1 MTVSHFWREPGESGG
16 PREVWGDGQSPR
28 SGGVAPPARRLLI
41 DLTPLRRSRDFRHL
55 VWGELVSVL
64 GNQLTTVA
72 VPYQVYQLTRS
83 SLAVGL
89 VSITQLFPLI
99 AGSLLGGSVVDAMDR
114 RRLLM
119 IAQVLMAA
127 CSAGLAVNADL
138 GPALWPLFVLPALA
152 AGFSG
157 LDSAGRN
164 AIVPNLVRRSEVATA
179 NSIFQ
184 ALFQFGL
191 VAGPALAGLL
201 LAGAGVRFVYWL
213 DVASFGVA
221 LVAVFL
227 ISPQPVREPGH
238 RPGLR
243 SVMEGLRYVRGKQ
256 AIEGAYLI
264 DLNAMVF
271 GMPRALFPAL
281 AASVFGG
288 GASTLGFLY
297 AAPGAGALVGALT
310 TGWVSRIQR
319 QGLAVIIAVI
329 AWGAAITCF
338 GLVSWLPLALLLL
351 ALAGCADVI
360 SAVFRSTII
369 QLAVPDA
376 LRGRL
381 AGLQIAV
388 VTGGPRVGDLE
399 AGAVAAGFGNTVS
412 VVSGGLAC
420 IAGALVLARALPG
433 FRRQRM
439 EPVQHEAAAPAGLGA
454 ATLTAREPGA
464 LDPPTADRH
473 QGERCRRVGA
483 RNTCSICRGF
493 GHLQQCSRSPLSTL
507 GGGGNRTRVLQYLTR
522 ASPGAACSAFLS
534 PGDHASKA
542 PTGSATVWCPA

>member
-1 MTVSHFWREPGESGG
+1 MSGQGEAEP
-16 PREVWGDGQSPR
+16 R
-28 SGGVAPPARRLLI
+28 AARRLLI

-72 VPYQVYQLTRS
+72 VPYQVYQLTHS
-83 SLAVGL
+83 SLDVGL
-89 VSITQLFPLI
+89 VSVTQLFPLI

-138 GPALWPLFVLPALA
+138 GPALWPLFVLPALS

-157 LDSAGRN
+157 LDNAGRN
-164 AIVPNLVRRSEVATA
+164 AIVPNLVRRSEVSTA
-179 NSIFQ
+179 NAIFQ

-213 DVASFGVA
+213 DVAGFGVA
-221 LVAVFL
+221 LFAVFL

-264 DLNAMVF
+264 DINAMVF

-281 AASVFGG
+281 AATRFGG
-288 GASTLGFLY
+288 GAATLGFLY

-319 QGLAVIIAVI
+319 QGLAVIVAVI
-329 AWGAAITCF
+329 GWGAAIT
-338 GLVSWLPLALLLL
+338 
-351 ALAGCADVI
+351 
-360 SAVFRSTII
+360 VFRPGV
-369 QLAVPDA
+369 LAAAGPGAAGRGGVCRRHLGRVPQHDHPA
-376 LRGRL
+376 GR
-381 AGLQIAV
+381 AGRAARAA
-388 VTGGPRVGDLE
+388 GGPAD
-399 AGAVAAGFGNTVS
+399 
-412 VVSGGLAC
+412 
-420 IAGALVLARALPG
+420 
-433 FRRQRM
+433 RRGHR
-439 EPVQHEAAAPAGLGA
+439 GA
-454 ATLTAREPGA
+454 A
-464 LDPPTADRH
+464 
-473 QGERCRRVGA
+473 RRGP
-483 RNTCSICRGF
+483 RG
-493 GHLQQCSRSPLSTL
+493 
-507 GGGGNRTRVLQYLTR
+507 GGGGNRVRQHGIGGVRR
-522 ASPGAACSAFLS
+522 AG
-534 PGDHASKA
+534 
-542 PTGSATVWCPA
+542 VYRRCPAAGPRAAGVPPPADGSGPAPGRGLRDRCGSPDPSRPRFGTWASGLGFFHF

>member
-1 MTVSHFWREPGESGG
+1 MSEPAG
-16 PREVWGDGQSPR
+16 RR
-28 SGGVAPPARRLLI
+28 ARTARRLLI
-41 DLTPLRRSRDFRHL
+41 DLTPLRRSRDFRRL
-55 VWGELVSVL
+55 VAGQFVSVL

-72 VPYQVYQLTRS
+72 IPYQVYQLTRS
-83 SLAVGL
+83 SLDVGL
-89 VSITQLFPLI
+89 VSVTQLVPLI

-119 IAQVLMAA
+119 AAQVLMAA

-138 GPALWPLFVLPALA
+138 APSRPALWPLFVLPALA

-164 AIVPNLVRRSEVATA
+164 AIVPNMVRRSEVSTA
-179 NSIFQ
+179 NAIFQ

-201 LAGAGVRFVYWL
+201 LAGAGVRFVYWM

-221 LVAVFL
+221 LLAVSL
-227 ISPQPVREPGH
+227 ISPQPAGEGAH

-243 SVMEGLRYVRGKQ
+243 SILEGLTFVRGRQ
-256 AIEGAYLI
+256 AIQGAYLI
-264 DLNAMVF
+264 DINAMVF

-281 AASVFGG
+281 ATSVFGG

-297 AAPGAGALVGALT
+297 AAPGAGALAGALT

-319 QGLAVIIAVI
+319 QGLAVIVAVI
-329 AWGAAITCF
+329 AWGAAVAAF
-338 GLVSWLPLALLLL
+338 GLVSWLPLALVLL

-399 AGAVAAGFGNTVS
+399 AGAVASGFGNTVS

-420 IAGALVLARALPG
+420 IAGALVLARVLPG

-439 EPVQHEAAAPAGLGA
+439 EPGLHGPVVP
-454 ATLTAREPGA
+454 EEGGPVVPGEGGR
-464 LDPPTADRH
+464 LGRAD
-473 QGERCRRVGA
+473 GTDG
-483 RNTCSICRGF
+483 
-493 GHLQQCSRSPLSTL
+493 
-507 GGGGNRTRVLQYLTR
+507 
-522 ASPGAACSAFLS
+522 PG
-534 PGDHASKA
+534 
-542 PTGSATVWCPA
+542 

>member
-1 MTVSHFWREPGESGG
+1 VSEPAG
-16 PREVWGDGQSPR
+16 PPSR
-28 SGGVAPPARRLLI
+28 AARRLLI
-41 DLTPLRRSRDFRHL
+41 DLTPLRRSRDLRHL

-72 VPYQVYQLTRS
+72 VPYQVYQLTHS
-83 SLAVGL
+83 SLIVGL
-89 VSITQLFPLI
+89 VSVTQLFPLI

-119 IAQVLMAA
+119 LAQVLMAA
-127 CSAGLAVNADL
+127 CSAGLALNVDL
-138 GPALWPLFVLPALA
+138 GTELWPLFVLPALS

-164 AIVPNLVRRSEVATA
+164 AIIPNLVRRSEVSTA
-179 NSIFQ
+179 NAIFQ

-213 DVASFGVA
+213 DVAGFGVA
-221 LVAVFL
+221 LLAVSL
-227 ISPQPVREPGH
+227 MSPQPPGEGAQ

-243 SVMEGLRYVRGKQ
+243 SIAEGLRFLRGRQ
-256 AIEGAYLI
+256 AIQGAYLI
-264 DLNAMVF
+264 DINAMVF

-281 AASVFGG
+281 ALTRFGG

-297 AAPGAGALVGALT
+297 AAPGAGALLGALT
-310 TGWVSRIQR
+310 TGWVSRIRR
-319 QGLAVIIAVI
+319 QGLAVIVAVI
-329 AWGAAITCF
+329 GWGAAITCF
-338 GLVSWLPLALLLL
+338 GLVSWLPLALVLL
-351 ALAGCADVI
+351 AVAGCADVI

-369 QLAVPDA
+369 QLAVPDS

-388 VTGGPRVGDLE
+388 VTGGPRIGDLE

-420 IAGALVLARALPG
+420 IAGALLLARALPG

-439 EPVQHEAAAPAGLGA
+439 DPGQHEAAAAGGTPA
-454 ATLTAREPGA
+454 
-464 LDPPTADRH
+464 
-473 QGERCRRVGA
+473 
-483 RNTCSICRGF
+483 
-493 GHLQQCSRSPLSTL
+493 
-507 GGGGNRTRVLQYLTR
+507 
-522 ASPGAACSAFLS
+522 
-534 PGDHASKA
+534 
-542 PTGSATVWCPA
+542 

>member
-1 MTVSHFWREPGESGG
+1 VSGQGEAKPQG
-16 PREVWGDGQSPR
+16 
-28 SGGVAPPARRLLI
+28 ARRLLI

-72 VPYQVYQLTRS
+72 VPYQVYQLTHS
-83 SLAVGL
+83 SLDVGL
-89 VSITQLFPLI
+89 VSVTQLLPLI
-99 AGSLLGGSVVDAMDR
+99 AGSLLGGSAVDAMDR

-138 GPALWPLFVLPALA
+138 DPSGPALWPLFVLPALS

-157 LDSAGRN
+157 LDNAGRN
-164 AIVPNLVRRSEVATA
+164 AIVPNLVRRSEVSTA
-179 NSIFQ
+179 NAIFQ

-213 DVASFGVA
+213 DVAGFGVA
-221 LVAVFL
+221 LFAVFL

-264 DLNAMVF
+264 DINAMVF

-281 AASVFGG
+281 AVTRFGG
-288 GASTLGFLY
+288 GAATLGFLY

-319 QGLAVIIAVI
+319 QGLAVIVAVI
-329 AWGAAITCF
+329 GWGAAITCF
-338 GLVSWLPLALLLL
+338 GLVSWLPLALVLL
-351 ALAGCADVI
+351 AAAGCADVI

-388 VTGGPRVGDLE
+388 VAGGPRVGDLE
-399 AGAVAAGFGNTVS
+399 AGAVATAFGNTVS
-412 VVSGGLAC
+412 VVSGGLGC
-420 IAGALVLARALPG
+420 IAGALLLARALPG

-439 EPVQHEAAAPAGLGA
+439 DLGQHQAAG
-454 ATLTAREPGA
+454 
-464 LDPPTADRH
+464 
-473 QGERCRRVGA
+473 
-483 RNTCSICRGF
+483 
-493 GHLQQCSRSPLSTL
+493 
-507 GGGGNRTRVLQYLTR
+507 
-522 ASPGAACSAFLS
+522 
-534 PGDHASKA
+534 
-542 PTGSATVWCPA
+542 